1 MRPSTLLR
9 LAAPAITALAALTAS
24 NAPAFDDHVFVVTG
38 DGFSPGNCAALD
50 VTSPWSSSVNLEP
63 VGTSPAVRHFLDLH
77 WIVDRSP
84 AGSIQV
90 VDPSTFDTV
99 LSFDVGGTPQDI
111 LVADAGSA
119 WVTRSDS
126 PWLLRVNP
134 VTGAPLDS
142 VDLGGFADSDGIP
155 EMMTMER
162 DGDRLFVQI
171 QRVNFADQPP
181 FLPGLLAVVDLST
194 RTVVDT
200 DPGTPGVQ
208 AIALAGLWPQHK
220 MQVDAAARRLYV
232 SSPGPALDVSGGIEE
247 INLDTLMRT
256 GFLVAEATPSIDL
269 GGFVLVS
276 PTKGYVIGHTDIVA
290 SSHLSSFSRA
300 DGTLNNEAFTGL
312 FYYLDTIAYDA
323 ATQQV
328 FFPDPSGGGIRVF
341 DALTDAQLT
350 TVAVPTGLA
359 PVDLVVARSAAV
371 DAPLPAPGNNRLSV
385 AAPNPTAS
393 ATTIRLHRPAQQVRA
408 DILDVRGTVVR
419 TLEGPPLRWDGRR
432 ADGRPAPAGVY
443 FYRLRGDVEDRGRVV
458 ILR

>member
-1 MRPSTLLR
+1 MKTFSLLSLSGMLLWSPP
-9 LAAPAITALAALTAS
+9 LATA
-24 NAPAFDDHVFVVTG
+24 D
-38 DGFSPGNCAALD
+38 
-50 VTSPWSSSVNLEP
+50 EP
-63 VGTSPAVRHFLDLH
+63 VAFRKLQLTDKYYC
-77 WIVDRSP
+77 
-84 AGSIQV
+84 
-90 VDPSTFDTV
+90 
-99 LSFDVGGTPQDI
+99 
-111 LVADAGSA
+111 
-119 WVTRSDS
+119 
-126 PWLLRVNP
+126 
-134 VTGAPLDS
+134 
-142 VDLGGFADSDGIP
+142 DGINQGDFN
-155 EMMTMER
+155 R
-162 DGDRLFVQI
+162 D
-171 QRVNFADQPP
+171 
-181 FLPGLLAVVDLST
+181 
-194 RTVVDT
+194 
-200 DPGTPGVQ
+200 
-208 AIALAGLWPQHK
+208 
-220 MQVDAAARRLYV
+220 
-232 SSPGPALDVSGGIEE
+232 
-247 INLDTLMRT
+247 
-256 GFLVAEATPSIDL
+256 
-269 GGFVLVS
+269 
-276 PTKGYVIGHTDIVA
+276 GHTDIVA